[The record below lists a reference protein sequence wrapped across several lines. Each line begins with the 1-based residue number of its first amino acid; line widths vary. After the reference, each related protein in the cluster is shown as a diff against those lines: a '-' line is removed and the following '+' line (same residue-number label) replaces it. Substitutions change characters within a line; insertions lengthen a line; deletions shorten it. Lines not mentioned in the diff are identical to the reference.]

1 MSPSYLN
8 ESKYILNNLHKIVN
22 LKGDAAYTTEQKRKE
37 DLKKS
42 YLDIHSS
49 KIVYPI
55 TGENNSVLHIQE
67 REMV

>member
-1 MSPSYLN
+1 M
-8 ESKYILNNLHKIVN
+8 N

-55 TGENNSVLHIQE
+55 TGENNSVLHIRE